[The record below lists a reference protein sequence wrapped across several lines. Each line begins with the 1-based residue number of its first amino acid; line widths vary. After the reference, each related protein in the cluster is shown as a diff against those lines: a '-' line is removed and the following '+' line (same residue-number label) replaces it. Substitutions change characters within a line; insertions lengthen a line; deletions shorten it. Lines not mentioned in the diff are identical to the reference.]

1 MQDNEGP
8 SQQLLFPKTIE
19 LTPSDI
25 AIVKTISDELFNL
38 GFRFDYLN
46 KNSIVV
52 LGTPTDLEME
62 NLESII
68 EDLVEQFKNK
78 SFIEKHDNLSRS
90 LAKKMSIKSV
100 RKLKEQEMRSI
111 IDNLLACQSSYIT
124 AQGKSTLITIT
135 LEELAKKFQL

>member
-1 MQDNEGP
+1 M
-8 SQQLLFPKTIE
+8 
-19 LTPSDI
+19 
-25 AIVKTISDELFNL
+25 